1 MKKKK
6 LIIAIVEGTSDQYA
20 LDDLLNQLTS
30 DLIDVKFAIVR
41 GDILQQDGVTNNNI
55 LSRIKDHIEQYLNI
69 HKLKRNDIL
78 SIIHIVDIDG
88 VFLDENKIIHKDDAD
103 TTYTKDGI
111 VTAYKDKIILRN
123 KRKRQLL
130 NLLSTKDNIWSG
142 IPYSVYYFSCNL
154 EWVLY
159 DITSNLSMD
168 EKNDLAIDFH
178 DKYEEDIQ
186 GFLSLISDPLIAA
199 PGNYEETWN
208 YIKDVNSRIER
219 KSNLHI
225 FIESIISSNDA

>member
-1 MKKKK
+1 
-6 LIIAIVEGTSDQYA
+6 
-20 LDDLLNQLTS
+20 
-30 DLIDVKFAIVR
+30 
-41 GDILQQDGVTNNNI
+41 
-55 LSRIKDHIEQYLNI
+55 
-69 HKLKRNDIL
+69 
-78 SIIHIVDIDG
+78 
-88 VFLDENKIIHKDDAD
+88 
-103 TTYTKDGI
+103 
-111 VTAYKDKIILRN
+111 
-123 KRKRQLL
+123 
-130 NLLSTKDNIWSG
+130 
-142 IPYSVYYFSCNL
+142 
-154 EWVLY
+154 
-159 DITSNLSMD
+159 MD